1 MTIMIVGR
9 IRPVESLFYYDA
21 ENGLHYDY
29 YNNASSYTPLF
40 DIQPTPDQ
48 QQEAR
53 RVCTVDG
60 VLIEACAYDFYAT
73 GNAFASSI
81 TASVNHY
88 YGTAQNSLG
97 SSVILLSIR
106 QFKKHT

>member
-1 MTIMIVGR
+1 MIVGR

-21 ENGLHYDY
+21 VNGLDYNY
-29 YNNASSYTPLF
+29 YNNISSYTPLF
-40 DIQPTPDQ
+40 DIQPTPEQ

-60 VLIEACAYDFYAT
+60 VVSEVCAYDLYAT
-73 GNAFASSI
+73 GNAFASSF

-88 YGTAQNSLG
+88 YSTAQNSLG
-97 SSVILLSIR
+97 SYVILLSIR
-106 QFKKHT
+106 